1 MAKSFL
7 FKSFL
12 LIFSHQILLFEL
24 EPYENSYSEN
34 LGTGKVVEKLEEIS
48 DGIWKISS
56 KARHPLFAMNQE
68 SFFKINNKEV
78 ILISG
83 FRNLDILGGL
93 RKDYQTYKIYSID
106 NKKMMDYSYGKK
118 KGSSEIPFNVFDNLT
133 LQIQIKLNIPN
144 EEKFKINYIDKGSVK
159 EKIFS
164 RETKNILFKSI
175 EREIFEITEL
185 RKDKRYFKFWV
196 QKNLNQKT
204 IKVFQ
209 GGRGFNIE
217 WLLN

>member
-1 MAKSFL
+1 
-7 FKSFL
+7 
-12 LIFSHQILLFEL
+12 
-24 EPYENSYSEN
+24 
-34 LGTGKVVEKLEEIS
+34 
-48 DGIWKISS
+48 
-56 KARHPLFAMNQE
+56 
-68 SFFKINNKEV
+68 
-78 ILISG
+78 
-83 FRNLDILGGL
+83 
-93 RKDYQTYKIYSID
+93 
-106 NKKMMDYSYGKK
+106 MMDYSFGKK

>member
-1 MAKSFL
+1 MVKSFL

-24 EPYENSYSEN
+24 EPYENSYTEN

-48 DGIWKISS
+48 NGIWKISS
-56 KARHPLFAMNQE
+56 KAKHPLFVMNQE
-68 SFFKINNKEV
+68 SFFKIKNKKV
-78 ILISG
+78 ILLSG

-93 RKDYQTYKIYSID
+93 RKDYQTYKIYSSD

-118 KGSSEIPFNVFDNLT
+118 KGSSEIPFDVFDNLT
-133 LQIQIKLNIPN
+133 LQVQIKLNIPN
-144 EEKFKINYIDKGSVK
+144 EEKFKINYIDKGTVK
-159 EKIFS
+159 EKNFS
-164 RETKNILFKSI
+164 REAKNILFKSVKK
-175 EREIFEITEL
+175 EIFEITEL
-185 RKDKRYFKFWV
+185 REDKRYFKFWV
-196 QKNLNQKT
+196 QKNLNHKT

>member
-1 MAKSFL
+1 MVKSFL

-24 EPYENSYSEN
+24 EPYENTYTEN

-56 KARHPLFAMNQE
+56 KAKHPLFVMNQE
-68 SFFKINNKEV
+68 SFFKIKNKKV
-78 ILISG
+78 ILLSG

-93 RKDYQTYKIYSID
+93 RKDYQTYKIYSSD

-118 KGSSEIPFNVFDNLT
+118 KGSSEIPFDVFDNLT
-133 LQIQIKLNIPN
+133 LQVQIKLNIPN
-144 EEKFKINYIDKGSVK
+144 EEKFKINYIDKGTVK
-159 EKIFS
+159 EKNFS
-164 RETKNILFKSI
+164 REAKNILFKSVKK
-175 EREIFEITEL
+175 EIFEITEL
-185 RKDKRYFKFWV
+185 REDKRYFKFWV
-196 QKNLNQKT
+196 QKNLNHKT